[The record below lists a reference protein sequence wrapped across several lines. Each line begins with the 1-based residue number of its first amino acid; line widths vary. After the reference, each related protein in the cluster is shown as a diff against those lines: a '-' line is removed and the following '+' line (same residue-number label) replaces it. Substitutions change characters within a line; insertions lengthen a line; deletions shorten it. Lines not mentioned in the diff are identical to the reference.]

1 MVKKGEICMKL
12 FELLDIRP
20 GVTALIGSGGK
31 TSLLYHL
38 AGELMRKGHKVVLTT
53 TTHIRKP
60 EQFPFART
68 AEEAN
73 AALATG
79 DAVCVGTE
87 TEDGKLSAPDFD
99 GWEKLAEYVLVEADG
114 AKMLP
119 LKAHAEHE
127 PVIPNRCENVIC
139 VVGASGF
146 DQPIQMAAHR
156 PERYAELAGVSLAT
170 KVTPAIAAA
179 VIRAEHLCTRVFFN
193 QTDAMKGFF
202 PGGQIKEFAKALDVP
217 VVAGSLRQG
226 SFRKY

>member
-1 MVKKGEICMKL
+1 MKL
-12 FELLDIRP
+12 FELLGVKP

-60 EQFPFART
+60 EQFPFADT
-68 AEEAN
+68 MEGAK
-73 AALATG
+73 AALQNG
-79 DAVCVGTE
+79 DAVCIGTE
-87 TEDGKLSAPDFD
+87 TEDGKLAAPSFG
-99 GWEKLAEYVLVEADG
+99 GWEMLAEYVLVEADG

-127 PVIPNRCENVIC
+127 PVIPAGCGNVIC

-146 DQPIQMAAHR
+146 GEPIQMAAHR
-156 PERYAELAGVSLAT
+156 PERYAELAGVGLAA
-170 KVTPAIAAA
+170 KVTPEIAAS
-179 VIRAEHLCTRVFFN
+179 VIRAENLCTRVFLN
-193 QTDAMKGFF
+193 QTDTFKGLFA
-202 PGGQIKEFAKALDVP
+202 GGQVKEFGKALDVP

-226 SFRKY
+226 SFQKVK

>member
-1 MVKKGEICMKL
+1 MKL
-12 FELLDIRP
+12 FELLGVKP

-60 EQFPFART
+60 EQFPFADT
-68 AEEAN
+68 MEGAK
-73 AALATG
+73 AALQNG
-79 DAVCVGTE
+79 DAVCIGTE
-87 TEDGKLSAPDFD
+87 AEDGKLTAPSFG
-99 GWEKLAEYVLVEADG
+99 GWEMLAEYVLVEADG

-127 PVIPNRCENVIC
+127 PVIPAGCGNVIC

-146 DQPIQMAAHR
+146 GEPIQMAAHR
-156 PERYAELAGVSLAT
+156 PERYAELAGVGLAA
-170 KVTPAIAAA
+170 KVTPEIAAA
-179 VIRAEHLCTRVFFN
+179 VIRAENLCTRVFLN
-193 QTDAMKGFF
+193 QTDTFKGLFT
-202 PGGQIKEFAKALDVP
+202 GGQIKEFGKALDVP

-226 SFRKY
+226 SFQKVK